1 MALILDAGA
10 LIGFERGNRTV
21 IAFIEVAQRE
31 RVAVRT
37 TTAAVAKA
45 WRSGTLQVRLA
56 RLLRGVDE
64 RSLDSSAARRI
75 GELLAYAQTADGV
88 DGSII
93 DSAVSGD
100 EVLTTDAADLATL
113 AEAAGKQ
120 LTIVPMSA

>member
-31 RVAVRT
+31 RVAVLT
-37 TTAAVAKA
+37 TTAAVAQV
-45 WRSGTLQVRLA
+45 WRSGSLQVRLG
-56 RLLRGVDE
+56 RLLRGIDE
-64 RSLDSSAARRI
+64 RSLDPSAARRI
-75 GELLAYAQTADGV
+75 GELLGSARTADVV

-93 DSAVSGD
+93 DMAILGD
-100 EVLTTDAADLATL
+100 EVLTTDAADLADL

>member
-1 MALILDAGA
+1 MALLLDAGA

-31 RVAVRT
+31 RVPVRT
-37 TTAAVAKA
+37 TTAAVAQV
-45 WRSGTLQVRLA
+45 WRSGALQARLA

-64 RSLDSSAARRI
+64 RGLDPSAARRI
-75 GELLAYAQTADGV
+75 GELLASARMADVV

-100 EVLTTDAADLATL
+100 EVLTTDVGDLAAL
-113 AEAAGKQ
+113 AEVAGKQ
-120 LTIVPMSA
+120 LTIVPVRA

>member
-1 MALILDAGA
+1 MALVLDAGA
-10 LIGFERGNRTV
+10 LTGFERGNRTV

-37 TTAAVAKA
+37 TTAAVAQA
-45 WRSGTLQVRLA
+45 WRSGTLQVRLS

-64 RSLDSSAARRI
+64 RSLDPGAARRI
-75 GELLAYAQTADGV
+75 GQLLALAHTADVV

-100 EVLTTDAADLATL
+100 EVLTSDAADLAAL
-113 AEAAGKQ
+113 AEAAGKH
-120 LTIVPMSA
+120 LTIVPLST

>member
-31 RVAVRT
+31 RVPVRT
-37 TTAAVAKA
+37 TTAAVAQV
-45 WRSGTLQVRLA
+45 WRSGALQVRLV

-64 RSLDSSAARRI
+64 RSLDPSAARRI
-75 GELLAYAQTADGV
+75 GELLASTHTADVV

-100 EVLTTDAADLATL
+100 EVLTTDAADLAAL
-113 AEAAGKQ
+113 AEAAGKH